1 MERDQI
7 NTRTWVTQAE
17 RDQKNYEYT
26 IKQTLKGMDEHPERI
41 EKFFEFSS
49 RFYRY
54 NLNNSLMIYSNN
66 PNALYC
72 QSYAA
77 WNHPTEGT
85 KNQEAYRI
93 KKNEKGIKVYVPV
106 EVTLLKIDGELVP
119 LEMATKEEQ
128 IQYQAGEI
136 ESVIQTRYGMK
147 AVFDVAQ
154 TVCPIEMYQH
164 FHRQYHKTEQ
174 EQLVKGMTEI
184 LEGMEYQIQYQN
196 LSDFGKNWILTGS
209 NIVLHEDLHQEEKL
223 AAFAE
228 IYSKAVMNME
238 ENRKSPEVIQFQM
251 EGLKVMTEGVLG
263 IKRDR
268 TGIAETYEKWK
279 QSGQNIHLQQ
289 AYQDIYQTA
298 RKVLPHLE
306 NVLEH
311 SASHQG
317 QGLPVLGDTQ
327 KQIETYGGNKRKGQ
341 ETKMTNQELMDLIKQ
356 QIQITDYA
364 RENGYT
370 VVRAG
375 RYYSLKE
382 HDSVRIDPNRNCYWQ
397 NSVAG
402 RTGIG
407 KGDSII
413 GFAKDFVHH
422 GNLHEALKELSGRVR
437 GMNYQPGALSAARE
451 EIKKYDSP
459 QLPPRGEN
467 MHRMFAYLTKSR
479 YVDPDIVQE
488 FVNRKM
494 LYQDQRGN
502 CVFVGRDTDGKAET
516 ACLRGTLSDVHFTGD
531 IEGSDARKGI
541 CFRNHADK
549 VIVTESVIDSMSVM
563 SILKEQGVDLK
574 TYDYLSLNGVGKAE
588 ALYHLL
594 KEEPKAE
601 ILLALDR
608 DLGGVKAMKQI
619 SETLQN
625 TYGIADE
632 KISFHVPPHKKD
644 WNEELT
650 EKMRK
655 FQPLKNIPFL
665 EKAALP
671 EIHYCAVQSTKQ
683 VEEIGFRN
691 RDGKD
696 QYRLVELDADGK
708 IIPVTV
714 TKTNTMFFSAREVM
728 ERIPNLYERIS
739 YEQLLKMQKDIQTA
753 QWEHTVEGE
762 QKKEQTESQGRVSK
776 EEKPDLSR
784 AEQIL
789 QDRKKNG
796 VAREIPEQK
805 GTLELLGYQV
815 DQGVLVARIQYKGE
829 ETLEGIWKK
838 GEELYILTGME
849 VNHSLEKYSFRQEE
863 KEELQ
868 TFLKENQIEVE
879 EKYQM
884 LSVKEQ
890 KETQR
895 SVEQTLEKTTQFLQS
910 VGRKE
915 MEKSQKI
922 QPVNE
927 LQL

>member
-164 FHRQYHKTEQ
+164 FHRQYHETER

-184 LEGMEYQIQYQN
+184 LEGMEYQIRYQN
-196 LSDFGKNWILTGS
+196 LFDLGKDWIFTESG
-209 NIVLHEDLHQEEKL
+209 NVVLHENLHPEEKL
-223 AAFAE
+223 SALAE
-228 IYSKAVMNME
+228 IYSKAVMGME
-238 ENRKSPEVIQFQM
+238 ESRRSPEVLQFQT
-251 EGLKVMTEGVLG
+251 EGLRLMTEGVLG

-268 TGIAETYEKWK
+268 TEIAEIYGQWK
-279 QSGQNIHLQQ
+279 RSGQKIHLQQ
-289 AYQDIYQTA
+289 TFQELYQMA
-298 RKVLPHLE
+298 RKGLSHLE
-306 NVLEH
+306 QTMERYTV
-311 SASHQG
+311 SQ
-317 QGLPVLGDTQ
+317 
-327 KQIETYGGNKRKGQ
+327 ETRQTEPGFNKRKGQ

-370 VVRAG
+370 LVRAG

-422 GNLHEALKELSGRVR
+422 GDLHEALKELSGRVR
-437 GMNYQPGALSAARE
+437 GMTYSPGALPAARE

-502 CVFVGRDTDGKAET
+502 CVFVGRNLNGKAET
-516 ACLRGTLSDVHFTGD
+516 ACLRGTLSDVRFTGE

-541 CFRNHADK
+541 CLRNHAEK

-619 SETLQN
+619 SKTLQN

-632 KISFHVPPHKKD
+632 KISFHVPHQKKD

-650 EKMRK
+650 EKMKK
-655 FQPLKNIPFL
+655 FQPLEQLAFL
-665 EKAALP
+665 EKTELP
-671 EIHYCAVQSTKQ
+671 AIHYCAVQSTKQ
-683 VEEIGFRN
+683 AEGIGFRN
-691 RDGKD
+691 RGGKD

-753 QWEHTVEGE
+753 QWEHAVEGE
-762 QKKEQTESQGRVSK
+762 QKKEQTESQGRISK

-784 AEQIL
+784 AEQIF

-796 VAREIPEQK
+796 VTREIPEQK

-829 ETLEGIWKK
+829 ETLEGIWKN

-849 VNHSLEKYSFRQEE
+849 VNHSLEKYSFHQEE

-868 TFLKENQIEVE
+868 AFLKENQIEVE

-895 SVEQTLEKTTQFLQS
+895 SVEQTLEKTTQFLQN

>member
-164 FHRQYHKTEQ
+164 FHRQYHETER

-184 LEGMEYQIQYQN
+184 LEGMEYQIRYQN
-196 LSDFGKNWILTGS
+196 LFDLGKDWIFTESG
-209 NIVLHEDLHQEEKL
+209 NVVLHENLHPEEKL
-223 AAFAE
+223 SALAE
-228 IYSKAVMNME
+228 IYSKAVMGME
-238 ENRKSPEVIQFQM
+238 ESRRSPEVLQFQT
-251 EGLKVMTEGVLG
+251 EGLRLMTEGVLG

-268 TGIAETYEKWK
+268 TEIAEIYGQWK
-279 QSGQNIHLQQ
+279 RSGQKIHLQQ
-289 AYQDIYQTA
+289 TFQELYQMA
-298 RKVLPHLE
+298 RKGLPHLE
-306 NVLEH
+306 QTMERYTV
-311 SASHQG
+311 SQ
-317 QGLPVLGDTQ
+317 
-327 KQIETYGGNKRKGQ
+327 ETRQTEPGFNKRKGQ

-370 VVRAG
+370 LVRAG

-422 GNLHEALKELSGRVR
+422 GDLHEALKELSGRVR
-437 GMNYQPGALSAARE
+437 GMTYSPGALPAARE

-502 CVFVGRDTDGKAET
+502 CVFVGRNLNGKAET
-516 ACLRGTLSDVHFTGD
+516 ACLRGTLSDVRFTGE

-541 CFRNHADK
+541 CLRNHAEK

-619 SETLQN
+619 SKTLQN

-632 KISFHVPPHKKD
+632 KISFHVPHQKKD

-650 EKMRK
+650 EKMKK
-655 FQPLKNIPFL
+655 FQPLEQLAFL
-665 EKAALP
+665 EKTELP
-671 EIHYCAVQSTKQ
+671 AIHYCAVQSTKQ
-683 VEEIGFRN
+683 AKEIGFRN
-691 RDGKD
+691 RGGKD

-753 QWEHTVEGE
+753 QWEHAVEGE
-762 QKKEQTESQGRVSK
+762 QKKEQTESQGRISK

-784 AEQIL
+784 AEQIF

-796 VAREIPEQK
+796 VTREIPEQK

-829 ETLEGIWKK
+829 ETLEGIWKN

-849 VNHSLEKYSFRQEE
+849 VNHSLEKYSFHQEE

-868 TFLKENQIEVE
+868 AFLKENQIEVE

-895 SVEQTLEKTTQFLQS
+895 SVEQTLEKTTQFLQN

>member
-1 MERDQI
+1 MERDRI

-17 RDQKNYEYT
+17 RDQKNFEYT
-26 IKQTLKGMDEHPERI
+26 IRQTLKGMDEHPERM

-77 WNHPTEGT
+77 WNHPAEGT
-85 KNQEAYRI
+85 KNREAYRI

-136 ESVIQTRYGMK
+136 EGVIQTRYGMK
-147 AVFDVAQ
+147 AVFDIAQ
-154 TVCPIEMYQH
+154 TVCPVEVYQH
-164 FHRQYHKTEQ
+164 FHKQYRETER

-184 LEGMEYQIQYQN
+184 LEGMEYQIRYQN
-196 LSDFGKNWILTGS
+196 LSDFGKDWILTESG
-209 NIVLHEDLHQEEKL
+209 NLVLHEDLHPEEKL
-223 AAFAE
+223 SALAE
-228 IYSKAVMNME
+228 VYSKAVIGME
-238 ENRKSPEVIQFQM
+238 ESRKSPEVLQFQM
-251 EGLKVMTEGVLG
+251 EGLRLMTEGVLG

-268 TGIAETYEKWK
+268 TEIAETYEQWK
-279 QSGQNIHLQQ
+279 QSGQTIHLQQ
-289 AYQDIYQTA
+289 TFQELYQMA
-298 RKVLPHLE
+298 RKGLPHLE
-306 NVLEH
+306 QVMERYTVVQEQTRQTE
-311 SASHQG
+311 AA
-317 QGLPVLGDTQ
+317 GL
-327 KQIETYGGNKRKGQ
+327 KKRKGQ

-413 GFAKDFVHH
+413 GFAKDFVHR
-422 GNLHEALKELSGRVR
+422 GDLHEALKELSGRVR
-437 GMNYQPGALSAARE
+437 GMTYQPGALPAARE

-502 CVFVGRDTDGKAET
+502 CVFVGRNLNGKAET
-516 ACLRGTLSDVHFTGD
+516 ACLRGTLSDVRFTGD

-541 CFRNHADK
+541 CLRNHADK

-563 SILKEQGVDLK
+563 SVLKGQGVDIRE
-574 TYDYLSLNGVGKAE
+574 YDYLSLNGVGKAE
-588 ALYHLL
+588 ALYQLL
-594 KEEPKAE
+594 REEPKE
-601 ILLALDR
+601 QILLALDR

-619 SETLQN
+619 SETLQT
-625 TYGIADE
+625 TYGIAGE
-632 KISFHVPPHKKD
+632 KISFHVPPQKKD

-650 EKMRK
+650 EKMKK
-655 FQPLKNIPFL
+655 FQPLEQLRFL
-665 EKAALP
+665 EKTELP
-671 EIHYCAVQSTKQ
+671 AIHYCAVQSTKQ
-683 VEEIGFRN
+683 AEEIGFRN

-696 QYRLVELDADGK
+696 QYRLVELDAEGK
-708 IIPVTV
+708 LVPVAV
-714 TKTNTMFFSAREVM
+714 TKTNTMFFSAKEVI
-728 ERIPNLYERIS
+728 ERIPNLYERIP
-739 YEQLLKMQKDIQTA
+739 YESLIGMQKERYGA
-753 QWEHTVEGE
+753 KPEE
-762 QKKEQTESQGRVSK
+762 KRLEQTEKIETPEQKDMPAAGK
-776 EEKPDLSR
+776 EVP
-784 AEQIL
+784 AVGI
-789 QDRKKNG
+789 
-796 VAREIPEQK
+796 REIPEQK
-805 GTLELLGYQV
+805 GMLEVVGFEV
-815 DQGVLVARIQYKGE
+815 DQGVVMAKVQYNGE
-829 ETLEGIWKK
+829 ESLEGIWKK

-849 VNHSLEKYSFRQEE
+849 VNHSLEKYSFREGEKKALQAYLQENRLE
-863 KEELQ
+863 A
-868 TFLKENQIEVE
+868 E

-884 LSVKEQ
+884 LVVGTEKEPHRSIEQNMQETKKFLEGIQ
-890 KETQR
+890 K
-895 SVEQTLEKTTQFLQS
+895 
-910 VGRKE
+910 KE
-915 MEKSQKI
+915 MEKNRAVR
-922 QPVNE
+922 PVEME

>member
-164 FHRQYHKTEQ
+164 FHRQYHETER

-184 LEGMEYQIQYQN
+184 LEGMEYQIRYQN
-196 LSDFGKNWILTGS
+196 LFDLGKDWIFTESG
-209 NIVLHEDLHQEEKL
+209 NVVLHENLHPEEKL
-223 AAFAE
+223 SALAE
-228 IYSKAVMNME
+228 IYSKAVMGME
-238 ENRKSPEVIQFQM
+238 ESRRSPEVLQFQT
-251 EGLKVMTEGVLG
+251 EGLRLMTEGVLG

-268 TGIAETYEKWK
+268 TEIAEIYGQWK
-279 QSGQNIHLQQ
+279 RSEQKIHLQQ
-289 AYQDIYQTA
+289 TFQELYQMA
-298 RKVLPHLE
+298 RKGLPHLE
-306 NVLEH
+306 QTMERYTV
-311 SASHQG
+311 SQ
-317 QGLPVLGDTQ
+317 
-327 KQIETYGGNKRKGQ
+327 ETRQTEPGFNKRKGQ

-370 VVRAG
+370 LVRAG

-422 GNLHEALKELSGRVR
+422 GDLHEALKELSGRVR
-437 GMNYQPGALSAARE
+437 GMTYSPGALPAARE

-502 CVFVGRDTDGKAET
+502 CVFVGRNLNGKAET
-516 ACLRGTLSDVHFTGD
+516 ACLRGTLSDVRFTGE

-541 CFRNHADK
+541 CLRNHAEK

-619 SETLQN
+619 SKTLQN

-632 KISFHVPPHKKD
+632 KISFHVPHQKKD

-650 EKMRK
+650 EKMKK
-655 FQPLKNIPFL
+655 FQPLEQLAFL
-665 EKAALP
+665 EKTELP
-671 EIHYCAVQSTKQ
+671 AIHYCAVQSTKQ
-683 VEEIGFRN
+683 AEEIGFRN
-691 RDGKD
+691 RGGKD

-753 QWEHTVEGE
+753 QWEHAVEGE
-762 QKKEQTESQGRVSK
+762 QKKEQTESQGRISK

-784 AEQIL
+784 AEQIF

-796 VAREIPEQK
+796 VTREIPEQK

-829 ETLEGIWKK
+829 ETLEGIWKN

-849 VNHSLEKYSFRQEE
+849 VNHSLEKYSFHQEE

-868 TFLKENQIEVE
+868 AFLKENQIEVE

-895 SVEQTLEKTTQFLQS
+895 SVEQTLEKTTQFLQN

>member
-77 WNHPTEGT
+77 WNHPTEGR

-164 FHRQYHKTEQ
+164 FHRQYHETER

-184 LEGMEYQIQYQN
+184 LEGMEYQIRYQN
-196 LSDFGKNWILTGS
+196 LFDLGKDWIFTESG
-209 NIVLHEDLHQEEKL
+209 NVVLHENLHPEEKL
-223 AAFAE
+223 SALAE
-228 IYSKAVMNME
+228 IYSKAVMGME
-238 ENRKSPEVIQFQM
+238 ESRRSPEVLQFQT
-251 EGLKVMTEGVLG
+251 EGLRLMTEGVLG

-268 TGIAETYEKWK
+268 TEIAEIYGQWK
-279 QSGQNIHLQQ
+279 RSGQKIHLQQ
-289 AYQDIYQTA
+289 TFQELYQMA
-298 RKVLPHLE
+298 RKGLPHLE
-306 NVLEH
+306 QTMERYTV
-311 SASHQG
+311 SQ
-317 QGLPVLGDTQ
+317 
-327 KQIETYGGNKRKGQ
+327 ETRQTEPGFNKRKGQ

-370 VVRAG
+370 LVRAG

-422 GNLHEALKELSGRVR
+422 GDLHEALKELSGRVR
-437 GMNYQPGALSAARE
+437 GMTYSPGALPAARE

-502 CVFVGRDTDGKAET
+502 CVFVGRNLNGKAET
-516 ACLRGTLSDVHFTGD
+516 ACLRGTLSDVRFTGE

-541 CFRNHADK
+541 CLRNHAEK

-619 SETLQN
+619 SKTLQN

-632 KISFHVPPHKKD
+632 KISFHVPHQKKD

-650 EKMRK
+650 EKMKK
-655 FQPLKNIPFL
+655 FQPLEQLAFL
-665 EKAALP
+665 EKTELP
-671 EIHYCAVQSTKQ
+671 AIHYCAVQSTKQ
-683 VEEIGFRN
+683 AEEIGFRN
-691 RDGKD
+691 RGGKD

-753 QWEHTVEGE
+753 QWEHAVEGE
-762 QKKEQTESQGRVSK
+762 QKKEQTESQGRISK

-784 AEQIL
+784 AEQIF

-796 VAREIPEQK
+796 VTREIPEQK

-829 ETLEGIWKK
+829 ETLEGIWKN

-849 VNHSLEKYSFRQEE
+849 VNHSLEKYSFHQEE

-868 TFLKENQIEVE
+868 AFLKENQIEVE

-895 SVEQTLEKTTQFLQS
+895 SVEQTLEKTTQFLQN

>member
-164 FHRQYHKTEQ
+164 FHRQYHETER

-184 LEGMEYQIQYQN
+184 LEGMEYQIRYQN
-196 LSDFGKNWILTGS
+196 LFDLGKDWIFTESG
-209 NIVLHEDLHQEEKL
+209 NVVLHENLHPEEKL
-223 AAFAE
+223 SALAE
-228 IYSKAVMNME
+228 IYSKAVMGME
-238 ENRKSPEVIQFQM
+238 ESRRSPEVLQFQT
-251 EGLKVMTEGVLG
+251 EGLRLMTEGVLG

-268 TGIAETYEKWK
+268 TEIAEIYGQWK
-279 QSGQNIHLQQ
+279 QSGQKIHLQQ
-289 AYQDIYQTA
+289 TFQELYQMA
-298 RKVLPHLE
+298 RKGLPHLE
-306 NVLEH
+306 QTMERYTV
-311 SASHQG
+311 SQ
-317 QGLPVLGDTQ
+317 
-327 KQIETYGGNKRKGQ
+327 ETRQTEPGFNKRKGQ

-370 VVRAG
+370 LVRAG

-422 GNLHEALKELSGRVR
+422 GDLHEALKELSGRVR
-437 GMNYQPGALSAARE
+437 GMTYSPGALPAARE

-502 CVFVGRDTDGKAET
+502 CVFVGRNLNGKAET
-516 ACLRGTLSDVHFTGD
+516 ACLRGTLSDVRFTGE

-541 CFRNHADK
+541 CLRNHAEK

-619 SETLQN
+619 SKTLQN

-632 KISFHVPPHKKD
+632 KISFHVPHQKKD

-650 EKMRK
+650 EKMKK
-655 FQPLKNIPFL
+655 FQPLEQLAFL
-665 EKAALP
+665 EKTELP
-671 EIHYCAVQSTKQ
+671 AIHYCAVQSTKQ
-683 VEEIGFRN
+683 AEEIGFRN
-691 RDGKD
+691 RGGKD

-753 QWEHTVEGE
+753 QWEHAVEGE
-762 QKKEQTESQGRVSK
+762 QKKEQTESQGRISK

-784 AEQIL
+784 AEQIF

-796 VAREIPEQK
+796 VTREIPEQK

-829 ETLEGIWKK
+829 ETLEGIWKN

-849 VNHSLEKYSFRQEE
+849 VNHSLEKYSFHQEE

-868 TFLKENQIEVE
+868 AFLKENQIEVE

-895 SVEQTLEKTTQFLQS
+895 SVEQTLEKTTQFLQN

>member
-7 NTRTWVTQAE
+7 NTRTWVIQAE

-164 FHRQYHKTEQ
+164 FHRQYHETER

-184 LEGMEYQIQYQN
+184 LEGMEYQIRYQN
-196 LSDFGKNWILTGS
+196 LFDLGKDWIFTESG
-209 NIVLHEDLHQEEKL
+209 NVVLHENLHPEEKL
-223 AAFAE
+223 SALAE
-228 IYSKAVMNME
+228 IYSKAVMGME
-238 ENRKSPEVIQFQM
+238 ESRRSPEVLQFQT
-251 EGLKVMTEGVLG
+251 EGLRLMTEGVLG

-268 TGIAETYEKWK
+268 TEIAEIYGQWK
-279 QSGQNIHLQQ
+279 RSGQKIHLQQ
-289 AYQDIYQTA
+289 TFQELYQMA
-298 RKVLPHLE
+298 RKGLPHLE
-306 NVLEH
+306 QTMERYTV
-311 SASHQG
+311 SQ
-317 QGLPVLGDTQ
+317 
-327 KQIETYGGNKRKGQ
+327 ETRQTEPGFNKRKGQ

-370 VVRAG
+370 LVRAG

-422 GNLHEALKELSGRVR
+422 GDLHEALKELSGRVR
-437 GMNYQPGALSAARE
+437 GMTYSPGALPAARE

-502 CVFVGRDTDGKAET
+502 CVFVGRNLNGKAET
-516 ACLRGTLSDVHFTGD
+516 ACLRGTLSDVRFTGE

-541 CFRNHADK
+541 CLRNHAEK

-619 SETLQN
+619 SKTLQN

-632 KISFHVPPHKKD
+632 KISFHVPHQKKD

-650 EKMRK
+650 EKMKK
-655 FQPLKNIPFL
+655 FQPLEQLAFL
-665 EKAALP
+665 EKTELP
-671 EIHYCAVQSTKQ
+671 AIHYCAVQSTKQ
-683 VEEIGFRN
+683 AEEIGFRN
-691 RDGKD
+691 RGGKD

-753 QWEHTVEGE
+753 QWEHAVEGE
-762 QKKEQTESQGRVSK
+762 QKKEQTESQGRISK

-784 AEQIL
+784 AEQIF

-796 VAREIPEQK
+796 VTREIPEQK

-829 ETLEGIWKK
+829 ETLEGIWKN

-849 VNHSLEKYSFRQEE
+849 VNHSLEKYSFHQEE

-868 TFLKENQIEVE
+868 AFLKENQIEVE

-895 SVEQTLEKTTQFLQS
+895 SVEQTLEKTTQFLQN

>member
-164 FHRQYHKTEQ
+164 FHRQYHETER

-184 LEGMEYQIQYQN
+184 LEGMEYQIRYQN
-196 LSDFGKNWILTGS
+196 LFDLGKDWIFTESG
-209 NIVLHEDLHQEEKL
+209 NVVLHENLHPEEKL
-223 AAFAE
+223 SALAE
-228 IYSKAVMNME
+228 IYSKAVMGME
-238 ENRKSPEVIQFQM
+238 ESRRSPEVLQFQT
-251 EGLKVMTEGVLG
+251 EGLRLMTEGVLG

-268 TGIAETYEKWK
+268 TEIAEIYGQWK
-279 QSGQNIHLQQ
+279 RSGQKIHLQQ
-289 AYQDIYQTA
+289 TFQELYQMA
-298 RKVLPHLE
+298 RKGLPHLE
-306 NVLEH
+306 QTMERYTV
-311 SASHQG
+311 SQ
-317 QGLPVLGDTQ
+317 
-327 KQIETYGGNKRKGQ
+327 ETRQTEPGFNKRKGQ

-370 VVRAG
+370 LVRAG

-422 GNLHEALKELSGRVR
+422 GDLHEALKELSGRVR
-437 GMNYQPGALSAARE
+437 GMTYSPGALPAARE

-502 CVFVGRDTDGKAET
+502 CVFVGRNLNGKAET
-516 ACLRGTLSDVHFTGD
+516 ACLRGTLSDVRFTGE

-541 CFRNHADK
+541 CLRNHAEK

-619 SETLQN
+619 SKTLQN

-632 KISFHVPPHKKD
+632 KISFHVPHQKKD

-650 EKMRK
+650 EKMKK
-655 FQPLKNIPFL
+655 FQPLEQLAFL
-665 EKAALP
+665 EKTELP
-671 EIHYCAVQSTKQ
+671 AIHYCAVQSTKQ
-683 VEEIGFRN
+683 AEEIGFRN
-691 RDGKD
+691 RGGKD

-753 QWEHTVEGE
+753 QWEHAVEGE
-762 QKKEQTESQGRVSK
+762 QKKEQTESQGRISK

-784 AEQIL
+784 AEQIF

-796 VAREIPEQK
+796 VTREIPEQK

-829 ETLEGIWKK
+829 ETLEGIWKN

-849 VNHSLEKYSFRQEE
+849 VNHSLEKYSFHQEE

-868 TFLKENQIEVE
+868 AFLKENQIEVE

-895 SVEQTLEKTTQFLQS
+895 SVEQTLEKTTQFLQN

>member
-66 PNALYC
+66 PYALYC

-164 FHRQYHKTEQ
+164 FHRQYHETER

-184 LEGMEYQIQYQN
+184 LEGMEYQIRYQN
-196 LSDFGKNWILTGS
+196 LFDLGKDWIFTESG
-209 NIVLHEDLHQEEKL
+209 NVVLHENLHPEEKL
-223 AAFAE
+223 SALAE
-228 IYSKAVMNME
+228 IYSKAVMGME
-238 ENRKSPEVIQFQM
+238 ESRRSPEVLQFQT
-251 EGLKVMTEGVLG
+251 EGLRLMTEGVLG

-268 TGIAETYEKWK
+268 TEIAEIYGQWK
-279 QSGQNIHLQQ
+279 QSGQKIHLQQ
-289 AYQDIYQTA
+289 TFQELYQMA
-298 RKVLPHLE
+298 RKGLPHLE
-306 NVLEH
+306 QTMERYTV
-311 SASHQG
+311 SQ
-317 QGLPVLGDTQ
+317 
-327 KQIETYGGNKRKGQ
+327 ETRQTEPGFNKRKGQ

-370 VVRAG
+370 LVRAG

-422 GNLHEALKELSGRVR
+422 GDLHEALKELSGRVR
-437 GMNYQPGALSAARE
+437 GMTYSPGALPAARE

-502 CVFVGRDTDGKAET
+502 CVFVGRNLNGKAET
-516 ACLRGTLSDVHFTGD
+516 ACLRGTLSDVRFTGE

-541 CFRNHADK
+541 CLRNHAEK

-619 SETLQN
+619 SKTLQN

-632 KISFHVPPHKKD
+632 KISFHVPHQKKD

-650 EKMRK
+650 EKMKK
-655 FQPLKNIPFL
+655 FQPLEQLAFL
-665 EKAALP
+665 EKTELP
-671 EIHYCAVQSTKQ
+671 AIHYCAVQSTKQ
-683 VEEIGFRN
+683 AEEIGFRN
-691 RDGKD
+691 RGGKD

-753 QWEHTVEGE
+753 QWEHAVEGE
-762 QKKEQTESQGRVSK
+762 QKKEQTESQGRISK

-784 AEQIL
+784 AEQIF

-796 VAREIPEQK
+796 VTREIPEQK

-829 ETLEGIWKK
+829 ETLEGIWKN

-849 VNHSLEKYSFRQEE
+849 VNHSLEKYSFHQEE

-868 TFLKENQIEVE
+868 AFLKENQIEVE

-895 SVEQTLEKTTQFLQS
+895 SVEQTLEKTTQFLQN

>member
-164 FHRQYHKTEQ
+164 FHRQYHETER

-184 LEGMEYQIQYQN
+184 LEGMEYQIRYQN
-196 LSDFGKNWILTGS
+196 LFDLGKDWIFTESG
-209 NIVLHEDLHQEEKL
+209 NVVLHENLHPEEKL
-223 AAFAE
+223 SALAE
-228 IYSKAVMNME
+228 IYSKAVMGME
-238 ENRKSPEVIQFQM
+238 ESRRSPEVLQFQT
-251 EGLKVMTEGVLG
+251 EGLRLMTEGVLG

-268 TGIAETYEKWK
+268 TEIAEIYGQWK
-279 QSGQNIHLQQ
+279 QSGQKIHLQQ
-289 AYQDIYQTA
+289 TFQELYQMA
-298 RKVLPHLE
+298 RKGLPHLE
-306 NVLEH
+306 QTMERYTV
-311 SASHQG
+311 SQ
-317 QGLPVLGDTQ
+317 
-327 KQIETYGGNKRKGQ
+327 ETRQTEPGFNKRKGQ

-370 VVRAG
+370 LVRAG

-422 GNLHEALKELSGRVR
+422 GDLHEALKELSGRVR
-437 GMNYQPGALSAARE
+437 GMTYSPGALPAARE

-502 CVFVGRDTDGKAET
+502 CVFVGRNLNGKAET
-516 ACLRGTLSDVHFTGD
+516 ACLRGTLSDVRFTGE

-541 CFRNHADK
+541 CLRNHAEK

-619 SETLQN
+619 SKNLQN

-632 KISFHVPPHKKD
+632 KISFHVPHQKKD

-650 EKMRK
+650 EKMKK
-655 FQPLKNIPFL
+655 FQPLEQLAFL
-665 EKAALP
+665 EKTELP
-671 EIHYCAVQSTKQ
+671 AIHYCAVQSTKQ
-683 VEEIGFRN
+683 AEEIGFRN
-691 RDGKD
+691 RGGKD

-753 QWEHTVEGE
+753 QWEHAVEGE
-762 QKKEQTESQGRVSK
+762 QKKEQTESQGRISK

-784 AEQIL
+784 AEQIF

-796 VAREIPEQK
+796 VTREIPEQK

-829 ETLEGIWKK
+829 ETLEGIWKN

-849 VNHSLEKYSFRQEE
+849 VNHSLEKYSFHQEE

-868 TFLKENQIEVE
+868 AFLKENQIEVE

-895 SVEQTLEKTTQFLQS
+895 SVEQTLEKTTQFLQN

>member
-1 MERDQI
+1 
-7 NTRTWVTQAE
+7 
-17 RDQKNYEYT
+17 
-26 IKQTLKGMDEHPERI
+26 MDEHPERI

-164 FHRQYHKTEQ
+164 FHRQYHETER

-184 LEGMEYQIQYQN
+184 LEGMEYQIRYQN
-196 LSDFGKNWILTGS
+196 LFDLGKDWIFTESG
-209 NIVLHEDLHQEEKL
+209 NVVLHENLHPEEKL
-223 AAFAE
+223 SALAE
-228 IYSKAVMNME
+228 IYSKAVMGME
-238 ENRKSPEVIQFQM
+238 ESRRSPEVLQFQT
-251 EGLKVMTEGVLG
+251 EGLRLMTEGVLG

-268 TGIAETYEKWK
+268 TEIAEIYGQWK
-279 QSGQNIHLQQ
+279 RSGQKIHLQQ
-289 AYQDIYQTA
+289 TFQELYQMA
-298 RKVLPHLE
+298 RKGLPHLE
-306 NVLEH
+306 QTMERYTV
-311 SASHQG
+311 SQ
-317 QGLPVLGDTQ
+317 
-327 KQIETYGGNKRKGQ
+327 ETRQTEPGFNKRKGQ

-370 VVRAG
+370 LVRAG

-422 GNLHEALKELSGRVR
+422 GDLHEALKELSGRVR
-437 GMNYQPGALSAARE
+437 GMTYSPGALPAARE

-467 MHRMFAYLTKSR
+467 MHRMFAYLTKSS

-502 CVFVGRDTDGKAET
+502 CVFVGRNLNGKAET
-516 ACLRGTLSDVHFTGD
+516 ACLRGTLSDVRFTGE

-541 CFRNHADK
+541 CLRNHAEK

-619 SETLQN
+619 SKTLQN

-632 KISFHVPPHKKD
+632 KISFHVPHQKKD

-650 EKMRK
+650 EKMKK
-655 FQPLKNIPFL
+655 FQPLEQLAFL
-665 EKAALP
+665 EKTELP
-671 EIHYCAVQSTKQ
+671 AIHYCAVQSTKQ
-683 VEEIGFRN
+683 AEEIGFRN
-691 RDGKD
+691 RGGKD

-753 QWEHTVEGE
+753 QWEHAVEGE
-762 QKKEQTESQGRVSK
+762 QKKEQTESQGRISK

-784 AEQIL
+784 AEQIF

-796 VAREIPEQK
+796 VTREIPEQK

-829 ETLEGIWKK
+829 ETLEGIWKN

-849 VNHSLEKYSFRQEE
+849 VNHSLEKYSFHQEE

-868 TFLKENQIEVE
+868 AFLKENQIEVE

-895 SVEQTLEKTTQFLQS
+895 SVEQTLEKTTQFLQN

>member
-164 FHRQYHKTEQ
+164 FHRQYHETER

-184 LEGMEYQIQYQN
+184 LEGMEYQIRYQN
-196 LSDFGKNWILTGS
+196 LFDLGKDWIFTESG
-209 NIVLHEDLHQEEKL
+209 NVVLHENLHPEEKL
-223 AAFAE
+223 SALAE
-228 IYSKAVMNME
+228 IYSKAVMGME
-238 ENRKSPEVIQFQM
+238 ESRRSPEVLQFQT
-251 EGLKVMTEGVLG
+251 EGLRLMTEGVLG

-268 TGIAETYEKWK
+268 TEIAEIYGQWK
-279 QSGQNIHLQQ
+279 RSGQKIHLQQ
-289 AYQDIYQTA
+289 TFQELYQMA
-298 RKVLPHLE
+298 RKGLPHLE
-306 NVLEH
+306 QTMERYTV
-311 SASHQG
+311 SQ
-317 QGLPVLGDTQ
+317 
-327 KQIETYGGNKRKGQ
+327 ETRQTEPGFNKRKGQ

-370 VVRAG
+370 LVRAG

-422 GNLHEALKELSGRVR
+422 GDLHEALKELSGRVR
-437 GMNYQPGALSAARE
+437 GMTYSPDALPAARE

-502 CVFVGRDTDGKAET
+502 CVFVGRNLNGKAET
-516 ACLRGTLSDVHFTGD
+516 ACLRGTLSDVRFTGE

-541 CFRNHADK
+541 CLRNHAEK

-619 SETLQN
+619 SKTLQN

-632 KISFHVPPHKKD
+632 KISFHVPHQKKD

-650 EKMRK
+650 EKMKK
-655 FQPLKNIPFL
+655 FQPLEQLAFL
-665 EKAALP
+665 EKTELP
-671 EIHYCAVQSTKQ
+671 AIHYCAVQSTKQ
-683 VEEIGFRN
+683 AEEIGFRN
-691 RDGKD
+691 RGGKD

-753 QWEHTVEGE
+753 QWEHAVEGE
-762 QKKEQTESQGRVSK
+762 QKKEQTESQGRISK

-784 AEQIL
+784 AEQIF

-796 VAREIPEQK
+796 VTREIPEQK

-829 ETLEGIWKK
+829 ETLEGIWKN

-849 VNHSLEKYSFRQEE
+849 VNHSLEKYSFHQEE

-868 TFLKENQIEVE
+868 AFLKENQIEVE

-895 SVEQTLEKTTQFLQS
+895 SVEQTLEKTTQFLQN

>member
-164 FHRQYHKTEQ
+164 FHRQYHETER

-184 LEGMEYQIQYQN
+184 LEGMEYQIRYQN
-196 LSDFGKNWILTGS
+196 LFDLGKDWIFTESG
-209 NIVLHEDLHQEEKL
+209 NVVLHENLHPEEKL
-223 AAFAE
+223 SALAE
-228 IYSKAVMNME
+228 IYSKAVMGME
-238 ENRKSPEVIQFQM
+238 ESRRSPEVLQFQT
-251 EGLKVMTEGVLG
+251 EGLRLMTEGVLG

-268 TGIAETYEKWK
+268 TEIAEIYGQWK
-279 QSGQNIHLQQ
+279 RSGQKIHLQQ
-289 AYQDIYQTA
+289 TFQELYQMA
-298 RKVLPHLE
+298 RKGLPHLE
-306 NVLEH
+306 QTMERYTV
-311 SASHQG
+311 SQ
-317 QGLPVLGDTQ
+317 
-327 KQIETYGGNKRKGQ
+327 ETRQTEPDFNKRKGQ

-370 VVRAG
+370 LVRAG

-422 GNLHEALKELSGRVR
+422 GDLHEALKELSGRVR
-437 GMNYQPGALSAARE
+437 GMTYSPGALPAARE

-502 CVFVGRDTDGKAET
+502 CVFVGRNLNGKAET
-516 ACLRGTLSDVHFTGD
+516 ACLRGTLSDVRFTGE

-541 CFRNHADK
+541 CLRNHAEK

-619 SETLQN
+619 SKTLQN

-632 KISFHVPPHKKD
+632 KISFHVPHQKKD

-650 EKMRK
+650 EKMKK
-655 FQPLKNIPFL
+655 FQPLEQLAFL
-665 EKAALP
+665 EKTELP
-671 EIHYCAVQSTKQ
+671 AIHYCAVQSTKQ
-683 VEEIGFRN
+683 AEEIGFRN
-691 RDGKD
+691 RGGKD

-753 QWEHTVEGE
+753 QWEHAVEGE
-762 QKKEQTESQGRVSK
+762 QKKEQTESQGRISK

-784 AEQIL
+784 AEQIF

-796 VAREIPEQK
+796 VTREIPEQK

-829 ETLEGIWKK
+829 ETLEGIWKN

-849 VNHSLEKYSFRQEE
+849 VNHSLEKYSFHQEE

-868 TFLKENQIEVE
+868 AFLKENQIEVE

-895 SVEQTLEKTTQFLQS
+895 SVEQTLEKTTQFLQN

>member
-164 FHRQYHKTEQ
+164 FHRQYHETER

-184 LEGMEYQIQYQN
+184 LEGMEYQIRYQN
-196 LSDFGKNWILTGS
+196 LFDLGKDWIFTESG
-209 NIVLHEDLHQEEKL
+209 NVVLHENLHPEEKL
-223 AAFAE
+223 SALAE
-228 IYSKAVMNME
+228 IYSKAVMGME
-238 ENRKSPEVIQFQM
+238 ESRRSPEVLQFQT
-251 EGLKVMTEGVLG
+251 EGLRLMTEGVLG

-268 TGIAETYEKWK
+268 TEIAEIYGQWK
-279 QSGQNIHLQQ
+279 RSGQKIHLQQ
-289 AYQDIYQTA
+289 TFQELYQMA
-298 RKVLPHLE
+298 RKGLPHLE
-306 NVLEH
+306 QTMERYTV
-311 SASHQG
+311 SQ
-317 QGLPVLGDTQ
+317 
-327 KQIETYGGNKRKGQ
+327 ETRQTEPGFNKRKGQ

-370 VVRAG
+370 LVRAG

-422 GNLHEALKELSGRVR
+422 GDLHEALKELSGRVR
-437 GMNYQPGALSAARE
+437 GMTYSPGALPAARE

-502 CVFVGRDTDGKAET
+502 CVFVGRNLNGKAET
-516 ACLRGTLSDVHFTGD
+516 ACLRGTLSDVRFTGE

-541 CFRNHADK
+541 CLRNHAEK

-619 SETLQN
+619 SKTLQN

-632 KISFHVPPHKKD
+632 KISFHVPHQKKD

-650 EKMRK
+650 EKMKK
-655 FQPLKNIPFL
+655 FQPLEQLAFL
-665 EKAALP
+665 EKTELP
-671 EIHYCAVQSTKQ
+671 AIHYCAVQSTKQ
-683 VEEIGFRN
+683 AEEIGFRN
-691 RDGKD
+691 RGGKD

-728 ERIPNLYERIS
+728 ERIPNLYGRIS

-753 QWEHTVEGE
+753 QWEHAVEGE
-762 QKKEQTESQGRVSK
+762 QKKEQTESQGRISK

-784 AEQIL
+784 AEQIF

-796 VAREIPEQK
+796 VTREIPEQK

-829 ETLEGIWKK
+829 ETLEGIWKN

-849 VNHSLEKYSFRQEE
+849 VNHSLEKYSFHQEE

-868 TFLKENQIEVE
+868 AFLKENQIEVE

-895 SVEQTLEKTTQFLQS
+895 SVEQTLEKTTQFLQN

>member
-164 FHRQYHKTEQ
+164 FHRQYHETER

-184 LEGMEYQIQYQN
+184 LEGMECQIRYQN
-196 LSDFGKNWILTGS
+196 LFDLGKDWIFTESG
-209 NIVLHEDLHQEEKL
+209 NVVLHENLHPEEKL
-223 AAFAE
+223 SALAE
-228 IYSKAVMNME
+228 IYSKAVMGME
-238 ENRKSPEVIQFQM
+238 ESRRSPEVLQFQT
-251 EGLKVMTEGVLG
+251 EGLRLMTEGVLG

-268 TGIAETYEKWK
+268 TEIAEIYGQWK
-279 QSGQNIHLQQ
+279 QSGQKIHLQQ
-289 AYQDIYQTA
+289 TFQELYQMA
-298 RKVLPHLE
+298 RKGLPHLE
-306 NVLEH
+306 QTMERYTV
-311 SASHQG
+311 SQ
-317 QGLPVLGDTQ
+317 
-327 KQIETYGGNKRKGQ
+327 ETRQTEPGFNKRKGQ

-370 VVRAG
+370 LVRAG

-422 GNLHEALKELSGRVR
+422 GDLHEALKELSGRVR
-437 GMNYQPGALSAARE
+437 GMTYSPGALPAARE

-502 CVFVGRDTDGKAET
+502 CVFVGRNLNGKAET
-516 ACLRGTLSDVHFTGD
+516 ACLRGTLSDVRFTGE

-541 CFRNHADK
+541 CLRNHAEK

-619 SETLQN
+619 SKTLQN

-632 KISFHVPPHKKD
+632 KISFHVPHQKKD

-650 EKMRK
+650 EKMKK
-655 FQPLKNIPFL
+655 FQPLEQLAFL
-665 EKAALP
+665 EKTELP
-671 EIHYCAVQSTKQ
+671 AIHYCAVQSTKQ
-683 VEEIGFRN
+683 AEEIGFRN
-691 RDGKD
+691 RGGKD

-753 QWEHTVEGE
+753 QWEHAVEGE
-762 QKKEQTESQGRVSK
+762 QKKEQTESQGRISK

-784 AEQIL
+784 AEQIF

-796 VAREIPEQK
+796 VTREIPEQK

-829 ETLEGIWKK
+829 ETLEGIWKN

-849 VNHSLEKYSFRQEE
+849 VNHSLEKYSFHQEE

-868 TFLKENQIEVE
+868 AFLKENQIEVE

-895 SVEQTLEKTTQFLQS
+895 SVEQTLEKTTQFLQN

>member
-164 FHRQYHKTEQ
+164 FHRQYHETER

-184 LEGMEYQIQYQN
+184 LEGMEYQIRYQN
-196 LSDFGKNWILTGS
+196 LFDLGKDWIFTESG
-209 NIVLHEDLHQEEKL
+209 NVVLHENLHPEEKL
-223 AAFAE
+223 SALAE
-228 IYSKAVMNME
+228 IYSKAVMGME
-238 ENRKSPEVIQFQM
+238 ESRRSPEVLQFQT
-251 EGLKVMTEGVLG
+251 EGLRLMTEGVLG

-268 TGIAETYEKWK
+268 TEIAEIYGQWK
-279 QSGQNIHLQQ
+279 RSGQKIHLQQ
-289 AYQDIYQTA
+289 TFQELYQMA
-298 RKVLPHLE
+298 RKGLPHLE
-306 NVLEH
+306 QTMERYTV
-311 SASHQG
+311 SQ
-317 QGLPVLGDTQ
+317 
-327 KQIETYGGNKRKGQ
+327 ETRQTEPGFNKRKGQ

-370 VVRAG
+370 LVRAG

-382 HDSVRIDPNRNCYWQ
+382 HDSVRIDPSRNCYWQ

-422 GNLHEALKELSGRVR
+422 GDLHEALKELSGRVR
-437 GMNYQPGALSAARE
+437 GMTYSPGALPAARE

-502 CVFVGRDTDGKAET
+502 CVFVGRNLNGKAET
-516 ACLRGTLSDVHFTGD
+516 ACLRGTLSDVRFTGE

-541 CFRNHADK
+541 CLRNHAEK

-619 SETLQN
+619 SKTLQN

-632 KISFHVPPHKKD
+632 KISFHVPHQKKD

-650 EKMRK
+650 EKMKK
-655 FQPLKNIPFL
+655 FQPLEQLAFL
-665 EKAALP
+665 EKTELP
-671 EIHYCAVQSTKQ
+671 AIHYCAVQSTKQ
-683 VEEIGFRN
+683 AEEIGFRN
-691 RDGKD
+691 RGGKD

-753 QWEHTVEGE
+753 QWEHAVEGE
-762 QKKEQTESQGRVSK
+762 QKKEQTESQGRISK

-784 AEQIL
+784 AEQIF

-796 VAREIPEQK
+796 VTREIPEQK

-829 ETLEGIWKK
+829 ETLEGIWKN

-849 VNHSLEKYSFRQEE
+849 VNHSLEKYSFHQEE

-868 TFLKENQIEVE
+868 AFLKENQIEVE

-895 SVEQTLEKTTQFLQS
+895 SVEQTLEKTTQFLQN

>member
-77 WNHPTEGT
+77 WNHPTEGM

-164 FHRQYHKTEQ
+164 FHRQYHETER

-184 LEGMEYQIQYQN
+184 LEGMEYQIRYQN
-196 LSDFGKNWILTGS
+196 LFDLGKDWIFTESG
-209 NIVLHEDLHQEEKL
+209 NVVLHENLHPEEKL
-223 AAFAE
+223 SALAE
-228 IYSKAVMNME
+228 IYSKAVMGME
-238 ENRKSPEVIQFQM
+238 ESRRSPEVLQFQT
-251 EGLKVMTEGVLG
+251 EGLRLMTEGVLG

-268 TGIAETYEKWK
+268 TEIAEIYGQWK
-279 QSGQNIHLQQ
+279 QSGQKIHLQQ
-289 AYQDIYQTA
+289 TFQELYQMA
-298 RKVLPHLE
+298 RKGLPHLE
-306 NVLEH
+306 QTMERYTV
-311 SASHQG
+311 SQ
-317 QGLPVLGDTQ
+317 
-327 KQIETYGGNKRKGQ
+327 ETRQTEPGFNKRKGQ

-370 VVRAG
+370 LVRAG

-422 GNLHEALKELSGRVR
+422 GDLHEALKELSGRVR
-437 GMNYQPGALSAARE
+437 GMTYSPGALPAARE

-502 CVFVGRDTDGKAET
+502 CVFVGRNLNGKAET
-516 ACLRGTLSDVHFTGD
+516 ACLRGTLSDVRFTGE

-541 CFRNHADK
+541 CLRNHAEK

-619 SETLQN
+619 SKTLQN

-632 KISFHVPPHKKD
+632 KISFHVPHQKKD

-650 EKMRK
+650 EKMKK
-655 FQPLKNIPFL
+655 FQPLEQLAFL
-665 EKAALP
+665 EKTELP
-671 EIHYCAVQSTKQ
+671 AIHYCAVQSTKQ
-683 VEEIGFRN
+683 AEEIGFRN
-691 RDGKD
+691 RGGKD

-753 QWEHTVEGE
+753 QWEHAVEGE
-762 QKKEQTESQGRVSK
+762 QKKEQTESQGRISK

-784 AEQIL
+784 AEQIF

-796 VAREIPEQK
+796 VTREIPEQK

-829 ETLEGIWKK
+829 ETLEGIWKN

-849 VNHSLEKYSFRQEE
+849 VNHSLEKYSFHQEE

-868 TFLKENQIEVE
+868 AFLKENQIEVE

-895 SVEQTLEKTTQFLQS
+895 SVEQTLEKTTQFLQN

>member
-164 FHRQYHKTEQ
+164 FHRQYHETER

-184 LEGMEYQIQYQN
+184 LEGMEYQIRYQN
-196 LSDFGKNWILTGS
+196 LFDLGKDWIFTESG
-209 NIVLHEDLHQEEKL
+209 NVVLHENLHPEEKL
-223 AAFAE
+223 SALAE
-228 IYSKAVMNME
+228 IYSKAVMGME
-238 ENRKSPEVIQFQM
+238 ESRRSPEVLQFQT
-251 EGLKVMTEGVLG
+251 EGLRLMTEGVLG

-268 TGIAETYEKWK
+268 TEIAEIYGQWK
-279 QSGQNIHLQQ
+279 RSGQKIHLQQ
-289 AYQDIYQTA
+289 TFQELYQMA
-298 RKVLPHLE
+298 RKGLPHLE
-306 NVLEH
+306 QTMERYTV
-311 SASHQG
+311 SQ
-317 QGLPVLGDTQ
+317 
-327 KQIETYGGNKRKGQ
+327 ETRQTEPGFNKRKGQ

-370 VVRAG
+370 LVRAG

-422 GNLHEALKELSGRVR
+422 GDLHEALKELSGRVR
-437 GMNYQPGALSAARE
+437 GMTYSPGALPAARE

-488 FVNRKM
+488 FVNWKM

-502 CVFVGRDTDGKAET
+502 CVFVGRNLNGKAET
-516 ACLRGTLSDVHFTGD
+516 ACLRGTLSDVRFTGE

-541 CFRNHADK
+541 CLRNHAEK

-619 SETLQN
+619 SKTLQN

-632 KISFHVPPHKKD
+632 KISFHVPHQKKD

-650 EKMRK
+650 EKMKK
-655 FQPLKNIPFL
+655 FQPLEQLAFL
-665 EKAALP
+665 EKTELP
-671 EIHYCAVQSTKQ
+671 AIHYCAVQSTKQ
-683 VEEIGFRN
+683 AEEIGFRN
-691 RDGKD
+691 RGGKD

-753 QWEHTVEGE
+753 QWEHAVEGE
-762 QKKEQTESQGRVSK
+762 QKKEQTESQGRISK

-784 AEQIL
+784 AEQIF

-796 VAREIPEQK
+796 VTREIPEQK

-829 ETLEGIWKK
+829 ETLEGIWKN

-849 VNHSLEKYSFRQEE
+849 VNHSLEKYSFHQEE

-868 TFLKENQIEVE
+868 AFLKENQIEVE

-895 SVEQTLEKTTQFLQS
+895 SVEQTLEKTTQFLQN

>member
-164 FHRQYHKTEQ
+164 FHRQYHETER

-184 LEGMEYQIQYQN
+184 LEGMEYQIRYQN
-196 LSDFGKNWILTGS
+196 LFDLGKDWIFTESG
-209 NIVLHEDLHQEEKL
+209 NVVLHENLHPEEKL
-223 AAFAE
+223 SALAE
-228 IYSKAVMNME
+228 IYSKAVMGME
-238 ENRKSPEVIQFQM
+238 ESRRSPEVLQFQT
-251 EGLKVMTEGVLG
+251 EGLRLMTEGVLG

-268 TGIAETYEKWK
+268 TEIAEIYGQWK
-279 QSGQNIHLQQ
+279 QSGQKIHLQQ
-289 AYQDIYQTA
+289 TFQELYQMA
-298 RKVLPHLE
+298 RKGLPHLE
-306 NVLEH
+306 QTMERYTV
-311 SASHQG
+311 SQ
-317 QGLPVLGDTQ
+317 
-327 KQIETYGGNKRKGQ
+327 ETRQTEPGFNKRKGQ

-370 VVRAG
+370 LVRAG

-422 GNLHEALKELSGRVR
+422 GDLHEALKELSGRVR
-437 GMNYQPGALSAARE
+437 GMTYSPGALPAARE

-502 CVFVGRDTDGKAET
+502 CVFVGRNLNGKAET
-516 ACLRGTLSDVHFTGD
+516 ACLRGTLSDVRFTGE

-541 CFRNHADK
+541 CLRNHAEK

-619 SETLQN
+619 SKTLQN

-632 KISFHVPPHKKD
+632 KISFHVPHQKKD

-650 EKMRK
+650 EKMKK
-655 FQPLKNIPFL
+655 FQPLEQLAFL
-665 EKAALP
+665 EKTELP
-671 EIHYCAVQSTKQ
+671 AIHYCAVQSTKQ
-683 VEEIGFRN
+683 AEEIGFRN
-691 RDGKD
+691 RGGKD

-829 ETLEGIWKK
+829 ETLEGIWKN